1 MSEVANTADYLV
13 TQKLVKRFDEAVA
26 VDDVSLSIAK
36 GEIFALLGS
45 SGCGSPHCCAC
56 WRVLN
61 RPRRA
66 AFCWVAKTWPSLRL
80 TTGP

>member
-45 SGCGSPHCCAC
+45 SGCGKC
-56 WRVLN
+56 WRVLS
-61 RPRRA
+61 RPPPGE
-66 AFCWVAKTWPSLRL
+66 FCLAVKTWPSLRP